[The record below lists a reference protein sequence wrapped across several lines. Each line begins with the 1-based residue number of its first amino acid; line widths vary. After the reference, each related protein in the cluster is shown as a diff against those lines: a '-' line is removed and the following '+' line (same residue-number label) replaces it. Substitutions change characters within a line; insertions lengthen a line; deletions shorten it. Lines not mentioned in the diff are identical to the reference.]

1 MSGENCKKKY
11 FNWIDNSCYIDCL
24 FVSLFN
30 SKNILIDNFVN
41 NLNIKQHND
50 KLITNKDLE
59 DLQYYAIIIQTQI
72 QDIYKQLSV
81 DHTDDKQHT
90 CINFR
95 HYLQLHSNIINK
107 YYNNSQNFINDIY
120 NPTDILLYLYEYV
133 FIDNNNITNISCTYY
148 DYTELNFDFDK
159 KTLGN
164 DVFSDINFIT
174 ISKFDSNL
182 TQLLFKEKII
192 YFGNLHLHLH
202 SIIVNTGSHYVC
214 YYKCNNIWY
223 YYNDTSVQSGPGNA
237 VSEIIIIGTIYNVN
251 EHIKNIIDKL
261 ENKEIF
267 LLYLK
272 EPSMTYTQHP
282 VTNSENQ
289 SIIQLK
295 KLLNDHF
302 ERLKELI
309 K

>member
-1 MSGENCKKKY
+1 MSSEKCIKKY
-11 FNWIDNSCYIDCL
+11 FNWINNSCYIDCL

-41 NLNIKQHND
+41 NLNIKQHYD
-50 KLITNKDLE
+50 KLITNEDLQ

-95 HYLQLHSNIINK
+95 HYLQLHSDIINK
-107 YYNNSQNFINDIY
+107 YYNNQKNFTNDIY
-120 NPTDILLYLYEYV
+120 NPTDILLYLYGYV
-133 FIDNNNITNISCTYY
+133 FIDNNNITNISCTYD
-148 DYTELNFDFDK
+148 DYTTKNFDFDNR
-159 KTLGN
+159 TLGKN
-164 DVFSDINFIT
+164 EFSDINFIT
-174 ISKFDSNL
+174 ISNFVPNPTK
-182 TQLLFKEKII
+182 LLFEEDII
-192 YFGNLHLHLH
+192 YFDNLHLH

-223 YYNDTSVQSGPGNA
+223 YYNDTSNKSSPGNA
-237 VSEIIIIGTIYNVN
+237 VSEIIKIGTMYDVN
-251 EHIKNIIDKL
+251 ENIKNIIDKL
-261 ENKEIF
+261 QNKEIC

-272 EPSMTYTQHP
+272 EPPMSYTQHS

-295 KLLNDHF
+295 KLIDDHF
-302 ERLKELI
+302 DRLKELI